1 MCGHKLKPPQ
11 QSCTRGKLGS
21 RIVSLMIYFNSL
33 STVGKI
39 SKSVL
44 DQRHKVDTEF
54 NLSRVLTSVVVTQAL
69 PIWIRDSVGRKGYRK
84 QNGFGF
90 PYLYIPFPL
99 VIICLLVW
107 ASDNDGNN
115 GIENPRRSLCN
126 LCKAV
131 RGISWVQWC
140 QCDWRFL
147 SLPPACV

>member
-11 QSCTRGKLGS
+11 QSCARGKLGS

-54 NLSRVLTSVVVTQAL
+54 NLSRVLMSVVVTQAL

-84 QNGFGF
+84 QNGLGF
-90 PYLYIPFPL
+90 PYLYISFPL
-99 VIICLLVW
+99 VIICLLV
-107 ASDNDGNN
+107 
-115 GIENPRRSLCN
+115 
-126 LCKAV
+126 
-131 RGISWVQWC
+131 
-140 QCDWRFL
+140 
-147 SLPPACV
+147 